1 MHFIR
6 VWNCVSNPIVSIAL
20 CKVCIITLLPHDGMS
35 NPFLWQAFS
44 IFLIFRSLTCDSTP
58 AALDWF
64 RWGRRLGGGK
74 KEGCKGRKRAFFL
87 RSPWCNP
94 DGSIWLWAGDQM
106 INQRKC
112 HRVWLLRV
120 VRVDVAVEV
129 PCPVPSRWKR
139 WFGEGITI
147 PGAFSMLTLPVL
159 LLLVQLNYW
168 DGKPGAKKSS
178 VGNIQSLL
186 RRKFFWQLCEEGS
199 GNQKL
204 ELVLGTRLI
213 LLLTHV

>member
-1 MHFIR
+1 MTSFFHIPYFSLFNLWFYSCSFGLIQVR
-6 VWNCVSNPIVSIAL
+6 EEAGRWEEG
-20 CKVCIITLLPHDGMS
+20 GM
-35 NPFLWQAFS
+35 QREKKS
-44 IFLIFRSLTCDSTP
+44 IFPSLT
-58 AALDWF
+58 
-64 RWGRRLGGGK
+64 
-74 KEGCKGRKRAFFL
+74 
-87 RSPWCNP
+87 CNP
-94 DGSIWLWAGDQM
+94 DGSIWLWAGYQM